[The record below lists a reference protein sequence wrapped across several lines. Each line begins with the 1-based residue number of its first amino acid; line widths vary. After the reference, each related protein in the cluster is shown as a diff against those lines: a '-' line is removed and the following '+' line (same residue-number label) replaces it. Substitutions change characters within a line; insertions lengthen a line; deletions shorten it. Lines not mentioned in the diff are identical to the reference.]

1 MDVSST
7 PDHPAMLVDSHA
19 HLTMFEPGE
28 REQVLE
34 RAVGAGVAAV
44 LVPATGDADLE
55 DAVALAAGFPE
66 RVVAAVGVHPH
77 EASTLD
83 AALKRRLER
92 AVRARGVVAVGEI
105 GLDYHYL
112 NSPREDQLEALRWQ
126 LALAVEAGLPVVLHN
141 RESWHDL
148 EPILSDAAGSLRG
161 VCHSFT
167 EGAGAARRVVELG
180 LMVGISGMVTF
191 RRSANIREQV
201 EAIGLG
207 DLLVETDSPYL
218 APVPHR
224 GTRNEPAH
232 VRLVAET
239 VAETLGCGVDEV
251 ARRTTAAFRGLF
263 DRDPG
268 QGRCPDIPRPA
279 SG

>member
-1 MDVSST
+1 MDASPT
-7 PDHPAMLVDSHA
+7 PEHLPTLVDSHA
-19 HLTMFEPGE
+19 HLTMFEPEE
-28 REQVLE
+28 RQEVLD
-34 RAVGAGVAAV
+34 RAAAAGVAGV
-44 LVPATGDADLE
+44 LVPATGHADLD
-55 DAVALAAGFPE
+55 DAVALAARFPA

-83 AALKRRLER
+83 AALKRRLEQ
-92 AVRARGVVAVGEI
+92 AVRVSGVVAVGEI

-148 EPILSDAAGSLRG
+148 EPILSEAAGALRG

-167 EGAGAARRVVELG
+167 EGGGAARRVVELG

-201 EAIGLG
+201 SAIGLG

-232 VRLVAET
+232 VCLVAAA
-239 VAETLGCGVDEV
+239 VAETLGRGVDEV

-263 DRDPG
+263 ARDPARSRG
-268 QGRCPDIPRPA
+268 SEVDQPA
-279 SG
+279 SD